1 MTSTA
6 AKTTT
11 TDAHSAARHQVFLGL
26 GSNMGDRD
34 AHLVAALQ
42 ELAAVATIEQISAV
56 YDTAPMHYTSQPR
69 FHNIVCQ
76 AETTL
81 TPVALLREAKAIER
95 RLGRQPGPRY
105 GPRYGPRVIDID
117 VLLYDQVV
125 LQTDE
130 LTLPH
135 PRLAER
141 AFVLVP
147 LAEIA
152 PDVVH
157 PALGQ
162 TMRELLGRVVVSDV
176 QRVGTLPRTGR

>member
-1 MTSTA
+1 MTSPDA
-6 AKTTT
+6 TTT
-11 TDAHSAARHQVFLGL
+11 TTTTTNAHSTPRHQVFLGL
-26 GSNMGDRD
+26 GSNIGDRD

-42 ELAAVATIEQISAV
+42 ELAAVATIERISAV

-81 TPVALLREAKAIER
+81 TPDALLREAKAIER
-95 RLGRQPGPRY
+95 RLGRQP

-147 LAEIA
+147 LVEIA

-162 TMRELLGRVVVSDV
+162 TMRELLGRVAVSDV
-176 QRVGTLPRTGR
+176 QRVGTLPRIGR